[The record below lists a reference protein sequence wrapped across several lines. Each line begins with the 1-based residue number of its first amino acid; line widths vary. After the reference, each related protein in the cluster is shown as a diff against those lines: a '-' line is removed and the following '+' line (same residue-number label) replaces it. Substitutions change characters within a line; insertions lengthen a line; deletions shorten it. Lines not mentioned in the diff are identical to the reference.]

1 MGKIQISLIRIISM
15 LIFWFRQLYSCEM
28 YNIKGVDESYMKILY
43 YFATFLL
50 SLKLSQ
56 SKRFLKEKKD
66 MADRLST
73 L

>member
-1 MGKIQISLIRIISM
+1 
-15 LIFWFRQLYSCEM
+15 M
-28 YNIKGVDESYMKILY
+28 YNIKGVDESYMNILY

-56 SKRFLKEKKD
+56 TKRFLKEKKD